1 MCPNAAIYTVTGSGY
16 NPKCF
21 HCCVPAVVLKR
32 GSTGLSAPEG
42 ALPNVADVSNEKKGI
57 VFSSQLDLDKNV

>member
-1 MCPNAAIYTVTGSGY
+1 MLPFTPLQAQGTTRSVFT
-16 NPKCF
+16 
-21 HCCVPAVVLKR
+21 VVLKR

>member
-1 MCPNAAIYTVTGSGY
+1 M
-16 NPKCF
+16 
-21 HCCVPAVVLKR
+21 PAVVLKG